1 MGILHGGNR
10 IKDKPVQK
18 LTVRSMSG
26 LLSGC
31 VPAVRNFTQ
40 NSAQFFPAEGK
51 TYQAVLSYLP

>member
-10 IKDKPVQK
+10 IK
-18 LTVRSMSG
+18 G
-26 LLSGC
+26 ILSGC
-31 VPAVRNFTQ
+31 LPAVRNFTQ